1 MALKQKQFF
10 ELINEYNAY
19 NQFINYYIHNKS
31 ESIETITK
39 FITLIITCIN
49 NPIEELEEIQ
59 IYINRLRDNIIF
71 KIFEEDK
78 FHIYNDDISEEVSKA
93 QYIENTLNKLI
104 NLHTNKPL
112 KESTSIRSNDNINIK
127 NWYEFVNIGI
137 KIIKYMLNKYSSKYN
152 LQDVISVLNIPVEI
166 QKMFLLLLL
175 IFLI

>member
-1 MALKQKQFF
+1 
-10 ELINEYNAY
+10 
-19 NQFINYYIHNKS
+19 
-31 ESIETITK
+31 
-39 FITLIITCIN
+39 
-49 NPIEELEEIQ
+49 
-59 IYINRLRDNIIF
+59 
-71 KIFEEDK
+71 
-78 FHIYNDDISEEVSKA
+78 VSKA